1 MLLYACDTSVC
12 AYDKYLLV
20 EWIMLPSKTMV
31 SGETQLPLGAT
42 TVVRSDPTG
51 TRALPAKLGCIVYV
65 TACRVERGATGRL

>member
-1 MLLYACDTSVC
+1 
-12 AYDKYLLV
+12 
-20 EWIMLPSKTMV
+20 MV